1 MTTSRSFA
9 GDRHCLGWVFANS
22 SGPEPGPSLVAITP
36 QATPQVAPQVAPQVT
51 PQVRAGHRAARTLGT
66 RVLLPFAAGMRNPSE
81 IPTCHGSAIPGG
93 TIRRVLTQRE
103 HGQTCRQA
111 GSGRQVR
118 GSRLVSD
125 QPRRFCGRL
134 VSDQPVALHVYL
146 VSDHVLAV
154 FSRRNCVGMP
164 GAGAAK

>member
-1 MTTSRSFA
+1 MTTSRGFA
-9 GDRHCLGWVFANS
+9 GDRQCLGWVFANS
-22 SGPEPGPSLVAITP
+22 SGPEPGPSPVAITP
-36 QATPQVAPQVAPQVT
+36 QATPQVAPQVT

-81 IPTCHGSAIPGG
+81 IPTCHGSAIPRG
-93 TIRRVLTQRE
+93 TIRRVMTQRE

-125 QPRRFCGRL
+125 QP
-134 VSDQPVALHVYL
+134 VAVHVYL

>member
-1 MTTSRSFA
+1 MTTSRGFA

-22 SGPEPGPSLVAITP
+22 SGPEPGPSPVAITP
-36 QATPQVAPQVAPQVT
+36 QAT

-81 IPTCHGSAIPGG
+81 IPPCHGSAIPGG

-125 QPRRFCGRL
+125 QP
-134 VSDQPVALHVYL
+134 VALHVYM
-146 VSDHVLAV
+146 VNDHVLAV